1 MLNTKRFAAIL
12 FTLLFLASSA
22 SAQSVPAVVRAAQ
35 AKQVKL
41 YGAGGFQGLEAYQSG
56 FLISDEGHILTV
68 YSYVLDSNYITATL
82 DDGSKYEA
90 KLLGADPKLEVAVL
104 KIDLKGNPVSF
115 YDLSKAVTGTAG
127 QRVLA
132 HSNLYGVAVGDEPVS
147 VQRGVISSVS
157 NLEARRGV
165 YDTMYNGPVYVLD
178 AMTNNPGAAGGAL
191 TNWRGELLGML
202 GKELRNSRNNL
213 WLNYAFPIAQL
224 NDAIERIKAG
234 KAPPVGNDLAA
245 PKLKNPLTLKALGIV
260 LVPNVLERTP
270 PFIDEVRPNTPAAK
284 AGLKP
289 DDLVLFVDDQL
300 VQSCQAFTKLLERI
314 ELDTPIK
321 IIVMR
326 ENNRQQELLE
336 VPLQVAPAP

>member
-1 MLNTKRFAAIL
+1 MMSAFRPLTIFG
-12 FTLLFLASSA
+12 LLFAFTA
-22 SAQSVPAVVRAAQ
+22 HAAAQ
-35 AKQVKL
+35 NLPLVIREAQTRQVKI

-68 YSYVLDSNYITATL
+68 YSYVLDSNYVTATL
-82 DDGSKYEA
+82 DDGTKFEA

-104 KIDLKGNPVSF
+104 KIDLKGHAVNF
-115 YDLSKAVTGTAG
+115 YDLSKAIPGSAG

-157 NLEARRGV
+157 KLEARRGV
-165 YDTMYNGPVYVLD
+165 YDTLYTGDVYVLD

-191 TNWRGELLGML
+191 TNWRGDLLGML

-213 WLNYAFPIAQL
+213 WLNYAVPIASL
-224 NDAIERIKAG
+224 NESIERIKAG

-245 PKLKNPLTLKALGIV
+245 PKLKNPLSLKALGIV

-270 PFIDEVRPNTPAAK
+270 PFVDEVRPNSPAAK
-284 AGLKP
+284 AGLQP

-300 VQSCQAFTKLLERI
+300 VQSCQALTKLLERI

-321 IIVMR
+321 VTIMR
-326 ENNRQQELLE
+326 EKDRIQELLE
-336 VPLQVAPAP
+336 IPLQVPPTP

>member
-1 MLNTKRFAAIL
+1 MLKTTRLAAIL
-12 FTLLFLASSA
+12 CTLLCFASST
-22 SAQSVPAVVRAAQ
+22 SAQSLPAVIRAAQ

-56 FLISDEGHILTV
+56 FLISEEGHILTV

-82 DDGSKYEA
+82 DDGTKYEA

-104 KIDLKGNPVSF
+104 KINLQGNPVSF
-115 YDLSKAVTGTAG
+115 YDLSKAVAGTAG

-191 TNWRGELLGML
+191 TNWRGDLLGML
-202 GKELRNSRNNL
+202 GKELRNTRNNL

-224 NDAIERIKAG
+224 NDSIERIKAG

-270 PFIDEVRPNTPAAK
+270 PFIDQILPNSLAAK

-300 VQSCQAFTKLLERI
+300 VQSCQAFTRLLERI

-321 IIVMR
+321 LTIMR

-336 VPLQVAPAP
+336 VPLQVPPAP

>member
-1 MLNTKRFAAIL
+1 MQNLTRLAAIL
-12 FTLLFLASSA
+12 CTLWCCAFNAA
-22 SAQSVPAVVRAAQ
+22 AQSLPAVIREAQ

-56 FLISDEGHILTV
+56 FLISGEGHILTV
-68 YSYVLDSNYITATL
+68 YSYVLDSNYVTATL

-104 KIDLKGNPVSF
+104 KIDLQGNPVSF
-115 YDLSKAVTGTAG
+115 YDLSKVVTGTAG

-213 WLNYAFPIAQL
+213 WLNYAVPIASL
-224 NDAIERIKAG
+224 NESIERIKAG
-234 KAPPVGNDLAA
+234 KAPPVDNDFAA

-270 PFIDEVRPNTPAAK
+270 PFIDEVRPNSPAAK

-300 VQSCQAFTKLLERI
+300 VQSCQSFMRLLERI

-321 IIVMR
+321 LTVMR
-326 ENNRQQELLE
+326 EKDRQQELLE
-336 VPLQVAPAP
+336 VPLQIPPAP